1 MAQPQQTLNASD
13 VRDVVGR
20 LAEQRKL
27 ILGEVRKI
35 IVGQDEVV
43 NSVLI
48 SVLVGGHSLITGLP
62 GMAKTLLI
70 RTLAKSLGLSFG
82 RIQFTPD
89 LMPSD
94 ITGSD
99 IVEEDPATG
108 KRTWTFIPGPI
119 FSQVL
124 LADEINR

>member
-1 MAQPQQTLNASD
+1 MTQPQPVTQLNASE
-13 VRDVVGR
+13 VRDVVAR
-20 LAEQRKL
+20 LAEQRQR
-27 ILGEVRKI
+27 ITGEVRKI

-43 NSVLI
+43 NAVLI

-70 RTLAKSLGLSFG
+70 RTLAKALGLSFG

-89 LMPSD
+89 LMPAD

-99 IVEEDPATG
+99 IVEEDPGTG
-108 KRTWTFIPGPI
+108 KR
-119 FSQVL
+119 
-124 LADEINR
+124 